1 MREVREGCVAA
12 AGALCILRGRR
23 YPLGMAAREERLRSA
38 EPQIAISQSSTRSL
52 PRWITRILDELTI
65 PGEIETAS
73 GQMFSFG
80 HGAPQFRIKF
90 RRDSLFRDAQ
100 DELSLGRAYVNG
112 EIDLEGDMLALL
124 DARSQLSDR
133 FRVWNSIRQF
143 IERWL
148 VPAKSLNRHVI
159 NRHYTLGND
168 FYFGFLDRRYR
179 FYSHCLFQRDDE
191 ELEEAAEH
199 KLETTF
205 SALQLQPGMRVLD
218 IGAGWGG
225 TFQYC
230 CPRGIHMTGITLFE
244 NSRGYVSGLIQRDR
258 LDGSISLQDFLAFRP
273 PEPFDAIVMY
283 GVIEH
288 IPDYGRFFARVREC
302 LKPGGRIYLDGA
314 ASKTKYSMSQFT
326 RQYTW
331 QGAHSFMYLP
341 ELTQR
346 ALEQGF
352 AVEEV
357 KDETHDYELT
367 MLHWARRF
375 DENREAIVSGWSEET
390 YRSFRLFLWGGSHAF
405 KTDRLQAYHMLARR
419 N

>member
-1 MREVREGCVAA
+1 MRDQRILIIETC
-12 AGALCILRGRR
+12 ALPASGGILT
-23 YPLGMAAREERLRSA
+23 GMAAREERLRSP
-38 EPQIAISQSSTRSL
+38 EPQIRIASRAPSL
-52 PRWITRILDELTI
+52 PRWISTVLDKLSV
-65 PGEIETAS
+65 PGEFETAS
-73 GQMFSFG
+73 GQVFPFG
-80 HGAPQFRIKF
+80 QGAPQFRVKF
-90 RRDSLFRDAQ
+90 RNNSLLRAPQ

-124 DARSQLSDR
+124 DARSELSDR
-133 FRVWNSIRQF
+133 LRIWNAVRHF
-143 IERWL
+143 VERWL
-148 VPAKSLNRHVI
+148 VPVKSLNRKVI
-159 NRHYTLGND
+159 DRHYTLGND
-168 FYFGFLDRRYR
+168 FYFSFLDTRYR
-179 FYSHCLFQRDDE
+179 FYSHCLFHHDNE
-191 ELEEAAEH
+191 ELEQAAEH

-205 SALQLQPGMRVLD
+205 NALRLQPGRRLLD

-230 CPRGIHMTGITLFE
+230 CPRGVRMAGITLFE
-244 NSRGYVSGLIQRDR
+244 NSSSFVSDLIRRDH
-258 LDGSISLQDFLAFRP
+258 LEGSIALQDFLAFQPR
-273 PEPFDAIVMY
+273 EPFDAIVMY

-288 IPDYGRFFARVREC
+288 IPDYRRFFARVREC

-326 RQYTW
+326 REYTW

-341 ELTQR
+341 ELAQR

-357 KDETHDYELT
+357 KEETHDYELT

-375 DENREAIVSGWSEET
+375 DQNREKIVSGWNEEI
-390 YRSFRLFLWGGSHAF
+390 YRSFRLFLWGGCHAF

-419 N
+419 Q

>member
-1 MREVREGCVAA
+1 
-12 AGALCILRGRR
+12 
-23 YPLGMAAREERLRSA
+23 MAAREERRNA
-38 EPQIAISQSSTRSL
+38 EPQIAIAAARASSL
-52 PRWITRILDELTI
+52 PKWISGILDELTV
-65 PGEIETAS
+65 PGELETAS
-73 GQMFSFG
+73 GQIFSFG
-80 HGAPQFRIKF
+80 QGTPQFRVKF
-90 RRDSLFRDAQ
+90 LSDRLLHAPQ

-112 EIDLEGDMLALL
+112 EVDLEGDMLALL

-133 FRVWNSIRQF
+133 FRLWNTVRHF
-143 IERWL
+143 AERWL
-148 VPAKSLNRHVI
+148 VPAKSLNRQVI
-159 NRHYTLGND
+159 SRHYTLGNE
-168 FYFGFLDRRYR
+168 FYFSFLDTSYR
-179 FYSHCLFQRDDE
+179 FYSHCLFHRDDD
-191 ELEEAAEH
+191 ELEQAAEQ

-205 SALQLQPGMRVLD
+205 KALRLQPGMRLLD

-230 CPRGIHMTGITLFE
+230 CPRGIPMTGITLFE
-244 NSRGYVSGLIQRDR
+244 NSSNFVSDLIRRDR
-258 LDGSISLQDFLAFRP
+258 LDGSISLQDFLVFQP
-273 PEPFDAIVMY
+273 EEPFDAIVMY

-288 IPDYGRFFARVREC
+288 IPDYRRFFARVRDC

-326 RQYTW
+326 REYTW

-352 AVEEV
+352 CVEEV

-375 DENREAIVSGWSEET
+375 DQNREKIVSARGEET
-390 YRSFRLFLWGGSHAF
+390 YRSFRLFLWGGCHAF
-405 KTDRLQAYHMLARR
+405 KTDRLQAYHMLARQE
-419 N
+419 

>member
-1 MREVREGCVAA
+1 
-12 AGALCILRGRR
+12 
-23 YPLGMAAREERLRSA
+23 MAAREERLQSA
-38 EPQIAISQSSTRSL
+38 EPRIAVARTRANSL
-52 PRWITRILDELTI
+52 PRWVTSILHHLTV
-65 PGEIETAS
+65 PGELETAS
-73 GQMFSFG
+73 GQVFSFG
-80 HGAPQFRIKF
+80 QGAPQFRVKF
-90 RRDSLFRDAQ
+90 LRDSLLRTAQ

-133 FRVWNSIRQF
+133 FRVWNSVRHF
-143 IERWL
+143 AERWL
-148 VPAKSLNRHVI
+148 VPAKRVNRQVI

-168 FYFGFLDRRYR
+168 FYFSFLDRSYR

-191 ELEEAAEH
+191 ELEQAAEH

-205 SALQLQPGMRVLD
+205 NALRLQPGMRLLD

-244 NSRGYVSGLIQRDR
+244 NSRSYVSGLIQGDQ
-258 LDGSISLQDFLAFRP
+258 LDGTISLQDFLSFRP
-273 PEPFDAIVMY
+273 QEPFDAIVMY

-288 IPDYGRFFARVREC
+288 IPDYGRFFARVRQC

-314 ASKTKYSMSQFT
+314 ASKTKYAMSQFT

-331 QGAHSFMYLP
+331 QGAHSFMHLP
-341 ELTQR
+341 ELAQR

-352 AVEEV
+352 ALEEV
-357 KDETHDYELT
+357 KEETHDYELT

-375 DENREAIVSGWSEET
+375 DQNRDKIVNGWDEQT
-390 YRSFRLFLWGGSHAF
+390 YRSFRLFLWGGCHAF

-419 N
+419 Q

>member
-1 MREVREGCVAA
+1 MG
-12 AGALCILRGRR
+12 
-23 YPLGMAAREERLRSA
+23 AREERLRTA
-38 EPQIAISQSSTRSL
+38 EPQITIASRAPSL
-52 PRWITRILDELTI
+52 PRWISSILDNLTV
-65 PGEIETAS
+65 PGELETAS
-73 GQMFSFG
+73 GQVFSFG
-80 HGAPQFRIKF
+80 QGVPRFRV
-90 RRDSLFRDAQ
+90 RLRNNTLLHSPQ
-100 DELSLGRAYVNG
+100 DELSLGRAYVKG

-124 DARSQLSDR
+124 DARSQLTDR
-133 FRVWNSIRQF
+133 LRLWRALRHFA
-143 IERWL
+143 ERWL
-148 VPAKSLNRHVI
+148 VPVKSLNQQVI
-159 NRHYTLGND
+159 DRHYTLGND
-168 FYFGFLDRRYR
+168 FYFTFLDTRYR
-179 FYSHCLFQRDDE
+179 FYSHCIFHRDSE

-205 SALQLQPGMRVLD
+205 NALRLRHGMHLLD

-230 CPRGIHMTGITLFE
+230 CPRGIRMTGITLFE
-244 NSRGYVSGLIQRDR
+244 NSSSFVSDLIRHDHLQ
-258 LDGSISLQDFLAFRP
+258 GSISLQDFLDFQP
-273 PEPFDAIVMY
+273 QQPFDAIVMY

-288 IPDYGRFFARVREC
+288 IPDYRRFFARVRKC

-326 RQYTW
+326 REYTW

-357 KDETHDYELT
+357 KEETHDYELT

-375 DENREAIVSGWSEET
+375 DQNREKIVSGWGEEM
-390 YRSFRLFLWGGSHAF
+390 YRSFRLFLWGGCHAF

-419 N
+419 Q